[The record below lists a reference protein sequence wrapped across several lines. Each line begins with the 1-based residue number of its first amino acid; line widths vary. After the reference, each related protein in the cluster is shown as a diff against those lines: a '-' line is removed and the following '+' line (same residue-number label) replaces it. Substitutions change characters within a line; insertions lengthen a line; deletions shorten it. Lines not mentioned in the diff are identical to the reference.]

1 MINKEIMKMLCE
13 RIGKTRR
20 RVYQLIEK
28 KKKDYGY
35 TITNE
40 MAAYLLAADYDIDL
54 SEILPEEELTRLR
67 MLRETKTVVKE
78 NVKKMPSKITTI
90 EISKEFRVIDPFLPQ
105 KIIDEAK
112 EMSKVYPIV
121 YLFENSVRNLIRIV
135 LEKKYGSNWWSYKV
149 PPSIQR
155 EVQKRLEQEKKNRW
169 HGKRG
174 AHPIFYTDIEDLS
187 SIIVTNWNDFKELF
201 PNQEWIKVRISE
213 IELTRNTIAHNNPLS
228 KRDIQRLKIY
238 FQDWINQIKGY
249 KVSTKMDKEE
259 KYEQ

>member
-20 RVYQLIEK
+20 RVYQLIDK

-35 TITNE
+35 TITSE

-54 SEILPEEELTRLR
+54 SEILPEEELEKLR
-67 MLRETKTVVKE
+67 TLREAKTVVKE
-78 NVKKMPSKITTI
+78 NVKKMTPKITTI

-135 LEKKYGSNWWSYKV
+135 LEKKYGPDWWNRKV
-149 PPSIQR
+149 SLKIQK
-155 EVQKRLEQEKKNRW
+155 EVEKRIQQENKNRW

-174 AHPIFYTDIEDLS
+174 VHKIFYTDIEDLG
-187 SIIVTNWNDFKELF
+187 SIIITNWDDFKEIF
-201 PNQEWIKVRISE
+201 PNQEWIKVRIGE
-213 IELTRNTIAHNNPLS
+213 IELTRNIIAHNNPLS
-228 KRDIQRLKIY
+228 RQDIQRLKIY
-238 FQDWINQIKGY
+238 FQDWINQIKEY
-249 KVSTKMDKEE
+249 TLQIKIDKEGE
-259 KYEQ
+259 S